1 MYFGSDCDVRFAPE
15 LQRKYLNTSTNY
27 LFTFQIDPNSI
38 GMLVV
43 GTESLI
49 DKSKSVK
56 TTLMPLF
63 GQNTCIEGVDC
74 KNACYGGTQALFHAV
89 DWIYSRYEFE
99 GKRLDVGT

>member
-1 MYFGSDCDVRFAPE
+1 
-15 LQRKYLNTSTNY
+15 
-27 LFTFQIDPNSI
+27 
-38 GMLVV
+38 MLVV

-56 TTLMPLF
+56 TALMPLF
-63 GQNTCIEGVDC
+63 GKNTCVEGVDI

-99 GKRLDVGT
+99 GT